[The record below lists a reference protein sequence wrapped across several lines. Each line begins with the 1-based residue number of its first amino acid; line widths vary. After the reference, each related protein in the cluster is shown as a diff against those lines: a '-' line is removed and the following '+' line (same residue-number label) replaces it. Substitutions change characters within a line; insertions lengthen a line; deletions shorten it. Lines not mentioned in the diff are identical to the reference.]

1 MAAAAP
7 NIIIPAFPEV
17 PKQNLHYV
25 FLGRT
30 GSHGFP
36 RLQGRLGYG
45 MYGKRKEIFTTDLDH
60 QSDLLARHMATQDKT
75 AF

>member
-7 NIIIPAFPEV
+7 NITIAAFPEA

-36 RLQGRLGYG
+36 WLQGRLGHG
-45 MYGKRKEIFTTDLDH
+45 MYGKGKEIFTTDLD